1 MRMFWAQLRR
11 DLLLAARGPA
21 EAANPLVFFA
31 LCTLLFGVGTQ
42 LGGEREVGHGAV
54 WVLALFANVLAADGL
69 FARDHEDGTLELML
83 VHARPLLPLLL
94 GKLLAHWLICGLPVV
109 LLSPLAALV
118 LLGSLGGTPALL
130 VSLLLGTPILALLGA
145 VGAAL
150 TVGVSRGGVL
160 LAVLVAPLQL
170 PVLIF
175 GVSAASSTDASGDF
189 AVWMLA
195 AMLAGSLTVVPFAIA
210 KALAISQEY

>member
-11 DLLLAARGPA
+11 DLLLVARGPA
-21 EAANPLVFFA
+21 EAANPLAFFA
-31 LCTLLFGVGTQ
+31 LCAVLFGVGTQ

-83 VHARPLLPLLL
+83 GHARPLLPLLL

-118 LLGSLGGTPALL
+118 LLGSLAGTPALL

-175 GVSAASSTDASGDF
+175 GVSAASSNDASGDF
-189 AVWMLA
+189 AVWVLA
-195 AMLAGSLTVVPFAIA
+195 AMLAASLTIAPFAIA

>member
-1 MRMFWAQLRR
+1 MSVFWAQLRR

-31 LCTLLFGVGTQ
+31 LCALLFGLGTQ
-42 LGGEREVGHGAV
+42 LSGERAAGHGAV
-54 WVLALFANVLAADGL
+54 WVLALFANVLAAEGL

-94 GKLLAHWLICGLPVV
+94 GKLAAHWLVCGLPVV

-118 LLGSLGGTPALL
+118 LLGSWAGAPALL
-130 VSLLLGTPILALLGA
+130 ASLLLGTPILALLGA

-150 TVGVSRGGVL
+150 TVGVSRGGL
-160 LAVLVAPLQL
+160 LLWVLVAPLQL

-175 GVSAASSTDASGDF
+175 GVSAAGTGAASDF
-189 AVWMLA
+189 AFWVLA
-195 AMLAGSLTVVPFAIA
+195 AMLAASLTVAPFAIA
-210 KALAISQEY
+210 KALVISQEY

>member
-21 EAANPLVFFA
+21 EAANPLLFFA
-31 LCTLLFGVGTQ
+31 LCTVLFGVATQ
-42 LGGEREVGHGAV
+42 LSGEREVGLGAV
-54 WVLALFANVLAADGL
+54 WVLALFASVLASDGL

-83 VHARPLLPLLL
+83 VYARPLLPLLL
-94 GKLLAHWLICGLPVV
+94 GKLVAHWLICGLPVV
-109 LLSPLAALV
+109 LLSPLAALA
-118 LLGSLGGTPALL
+118 LLGSLAGAPALL
-130 VSLLLGTPILALLGA
+130 ASLLLGTPTLVLLGA

-175 GVSAASSTDASGDF
+175 GVSAATGMDAAGDF
-189 AVWMLA
+189 ARWVLA
-195 AMLAGSLTVVPFAIA
+195 AMLAASLTAAPFAIA